1 MVLRA
6 VIVFI
11 NAVTLALYLCGD
23 SAMLLLSC
31 TYATTANDACCYL
44 LIPPFAHFCFFGAFY
59 LTQPIALQHKY
70 GAAALDRYILL

>member
-31 TYATTANDACCYL
+31 TYTITTNDACYYL
-44 LIPPFAHFCFFGAFY
+44 LVSPFAHFCFFGAFY
-59 LTQPIALQHKY
+59 LNTTPCT
-70 GAAALDRYILL
+70 AA